1 MAIHSESTQ
10 GCDITSHNVTNFI
23 IFSVTQQ
30 EGLNQWS
37 RHSLFVSFWYHIWRS
52 SFLYCQRGRFFCC
65 CCSSVCWWF
74 FSSKFWML
82 FGSINPKALKLLFL
96 AVVLQKPLSIQWLS
110 YILNC
115 SFPCEMVSKIL
126 SFSDWISNLT
136 QSLRI
141 TTAHGLLLQ
150 FANSNEE
157 VATELASTS
166 APSTSYSP
174 STGKTVE
181 DHVLKGDLTSREG
194 EGFTSVECEDS
205 CVSLIPCSTNLQ
217 Q

>member
-1 MAIHSESTQ
+1 
-10 GCDITSHNVTNFI
+10 
-23 IFSVTQQ
+23 
-30 EGLNQWS
+30 
-37 RHSLFVSFWYHIWRS
+37 
-52 SFLYCQRGRFFCC
+52 
-65 CCSSVCWWF
+65 
-74 FSSKFWML
+74 
-82 FGSINPKALKLLFL
+82 
-96 AVVLQKPLSIQWLS
+96 
-110 YILNC
+110 
-115 SFPCEMVSKIL
+115 MVSKIL
-126 SFSDWISNLT
+126 SFADQSSNLT

-141 TTAHGLLLQ
+141 ATNHGLLLQ

-181 DHVLKGDLTSREG
+181 DYGLKGDLTSREG